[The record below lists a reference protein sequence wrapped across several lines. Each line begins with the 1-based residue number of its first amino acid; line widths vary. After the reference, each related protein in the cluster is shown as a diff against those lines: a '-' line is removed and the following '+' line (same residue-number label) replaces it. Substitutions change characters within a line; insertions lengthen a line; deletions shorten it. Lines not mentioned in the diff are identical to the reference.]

1 MEVDICKIPDVY
13 MDIQKKKSNKMIVPP
28 NSIYHEFF
36 KIFPMLPQNTFS
48 DYDSADID
56 CNERVHLCI
65 IA

>member
-13 MDIQKKKSNKMIVPP
+13 MDIKKKSNKTIVPL
-28 NSIYHEFF
+28 NSIFHEFF

-48 DYDSADID
+48 DYDSADLD

>member
-1 MEVDICKIPDVY
+1 MEVDICKIPYVY
-13 MDIQKKKSNKMIVPP
+13 MDIQKKSNKTIVPL
-28 NSIYHEFF
+28 NSIYHKFF